1 MIKTGKRKLL
11 KKEKARDFADGPV
24 VKTLCS
30 WCRGQGQGREGVSS
44 EENLILQ
51 FLAQLVILKNDYV
64 SAPIS
69 LFGHLNMHRIL
80 I

>member
-30 WCRGQGQGREGVSS
+30 WCRGQGQGTRS
-44 EENLILQ
+44 LMLQ
-51 FLAQLVILKNDYV
+51 LKKIPHAAANTKTYIVPALNKLSLNKLVL
-64 SAPIS
+64 
-69 LFGHLNMHRIL
+69 
-80 I
+80 

>member
-30 WCRGQGQGREGVSS
+30 WCRGQGQGTRS
-44 EENLILQ
+44 LMLQ
-51 FLAQLVILKNDYV
+51 LKKIPHAAAKIAEPNKKQNRTTSQV
-64 SAPIS
+64 NIT
-69 LFGHLNMHRIL
+69 
-80 I
+80 